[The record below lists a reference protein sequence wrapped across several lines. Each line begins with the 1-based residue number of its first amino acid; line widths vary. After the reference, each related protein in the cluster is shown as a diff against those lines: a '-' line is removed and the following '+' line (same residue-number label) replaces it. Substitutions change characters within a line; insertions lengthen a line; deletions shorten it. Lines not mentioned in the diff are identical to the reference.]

1 MAFLASAFTATT
13 SPMFVT
19 DARSPDNPI
28 VWAND
33 AFLQRTGYALDE
45 VQGRNCRLLQ
55 GPETDQA
62 AVARIRDAVAA
73 GAGLAIELLSYR
85 KDGTSFW
92 NAMTITPIRDERGLA
107 FFFATQTDAPSPGG
121 GDALE
126 RLVSARTTELRAA
139 LAQKTALLHEID
151 HRATNNLQVISSL
164 MLLKAR
170 RTPDGETR
178 TALEGMADRIGALAV
193 AHRLLASE
201 GDVGGFD
208 LQTLV
213 AELLSDFTAAL
224 TDERI
229 RLGADVAVMSLP
241 ASMAAPLALMIHE
254 LVSNAIRHA
263 YPAGRQG
270 EVAIR
275 AHVADSVARL
285 DIHDDGIGLPPEAGE
300 RTGFGRT
307 LVDMVARQLRGTVQW
322 QPGEPGTRIVIE
334 LPVPTC

>member
-1 MAFLASAFTATT
+1 
-13 SPMFVT
+13 MFVT
-19 DARSPDNPI
+19 DARAPDNPI

-33 AFLQRTGYALDE
+33 AFLHRTGYALDE

-73 GAGLAIELLSYR
+73 GAGLAVELLSYR

-107 FFFATQTDAPSPGG
+107 FFFATQTDAPSPAAD
-121 GDALE
+121 DALE
-126 RLVSARTTELRAA
+126 RLVSARTTDLRAA
-139 LAQKTALLHEID
+139 LARKTALLHEID
-151 HRATNNLQVISSL
+151 HRVSNNLQVISSL

-193 AHRLLASE
+193 AHRLLSGDEE
-201 GDVGGFD
+201 GAGFD
-208 LQTLV
+208 LQALV
-213 AELLSDFTAAL
+213 AELLSDLTATL
-224 TDERI
+224 PDGRI
-229 RLGADVAVMSLP
+229 RLAADIAAIPLP

-254 LVSNAIRHA
+254 LVANAIRHA
-263 YPAGRQG
+263 YPGGRQG
-270 EVAIR
+270 AVAVTALI
-275 AHVADSVARL
+275 ADSVARL
-285 DIHDDGIGLPPEAGE
+285 DIRDDGIGLPKEADE
-300 RTGFGRT
+300 RAGFGCT

-334 LPVPTC
+334 LPIPSR